1 MKKIAIFLLFGILF
15 YACKKEAGEGG
26 TSVIEGKVYQLKMYQ
41 DLNGEWDTIPGT
53 YKLDAEKEVYII
65 YSENENDIYDDSF
78 DTHWNGEYRFE
89 FLRKG
94 DYTIYTYANWDSLG
108 VVEGAY
114 PVFKHIKIDAN
125 NRTFTLD
132 DFVILKDP
140 S

>member
-1 MKKIAIFLLFGILF
+1 MKKIAIFLIFGILL

-41 DLNGEWDTIPGT
+41 DLNGKWDTIPGT

-94 DYTIYTYANWDSLG
+94 DYTIYAYANWDSLG

>member
-1 MKKIAIFLLFGILF
+1 MRNLIVILAIAIGFS
-15 YACKKEAGEGG
+15 ACKKEAGEGG
-26 TSVIEGKVYQLKMYQ
+26 SSVIKGKVYQLKLF
-41 DLNGEWDTIPGT
+41 DNNGVWDTLS

-65 YSENENDIYDDSF
+65 YSDDENDIYDDSF

-94 DYTIYTYANWDSLG
+94 DYTIYAYANWDSLG

>member
-1 MKKIAIFLLFGILF
+1 MRNLIVILAIAIGFS
-15 YACKKEAGEGG
+15 ACKKEEGEGG
-26 TSVIEGKVYQLKMYQ
+26 SSVIKGKVYQLTLR
-41 DLNGEWDTIPGT
+41 DNNGVWDTLE
-53 YKLDAEKEVYII
+53 YKLDTEKVVYII
-65 YSENENDIYDDSF
+65 YSNNENDIYDDSF

-94 DYTIYTYANWDSLG
+94 DYTIYTYANFDTSG
-108 VVEGAY
+108 VVEGVY

-125 NRTFTLD
+125 NKTFSLD

>member
-1 MKKIAIFLLFGILF
+1 MKKIAIFLLFGILL

-26 TSVIEGKVYQLKMYQ
+26 TSIIEGKVYQLSLW
-41 DLNGEWDTIPGT
+41 DNSGVWDTLE
-53 YKLDAEKEVYII
+53 YKLVAEKEVYII

-94 DYTIYTYANWDSLG
+94 DYTIYAYANWDSLG
-108 VVEGAY
+108 VIEGAY

-140 S
+140 L

>member
-1 MKKIAIFLLFGILF
+1 MKKIAIFLLFGILL

-26 TSVIEGKVYQLKMYQ
+26 TSIIEGKVYQLSLW
-41 DLNGEWDTIPGT
+41 DNSGVWDTLE
-53 YKLDAEKEVYII
+53 YKLVAEKEVYII

-94 DYTIYTYANWDSLG
+94 DYTIYAYANWDSLG

>member
-1 MKKIAIFLLFGILF
+1 MKKIAIFLLFGILL

-26 TSVIEGKVYQLKMYQ
+26 TSIIEGKVYQLTLW
-41 DLNGEWDTIPGT
+41 DNSGVWDTLE
-53 YKLDAEKEVYII
+53 YKLVAEKEVYII

-94 DYTIYTYANWDSLG
+94 DYTIYAYANWDSLG
-108 VVEGAY
+108 VIEGAY

-140 S
+140 L

>member
-1 MKKIAIFLLFGILF
+1 MKKIAIFLLFGILL

-26 TSVIEGKVYQLKMYQ
+26 TSIIEGKVYQLSLW
-41 DLNGEWDTIPGT
+41 DNSGVWDTLE
-53 YKLDAEKEVYII
+53 YKLVAEKEVYII

-94 DYTIYTYANWDSLG
+94 DYTIYAYANWDSLG

-140 S
+140 SE